1 MDRLVPL
8 NLPFP
13 HSLVPGERRSSATVP
28 CHTGIARIIH
38 ASIHQMSSFY
48 LRAPGTV
55 PGGKTGRTRSRPHR
69 AYIPVGVGVSN
80 RHAGSSKLYAK
91 WERAEEQ
98 RVRGEG
104 IGPSGRMCCI
114 RLGGEDSSKEVA
126 LEWILDRSERTIRVK
141 IWGALQAA
149 RSVGT
154 EVRRQQQVWFV
165 RGAARR
171 AWPEQSGKNANSIGR
186 RVQRGVQTGST
197 F

>member
-1 MDRLVPL
+1 M
-8 NLPFP
+8 
-13 HSLVPGERRSSATVP
+13 
-28 CHTGIARIIH
+28 
-38 ASIHQMSSFY
+38 
-48 LRAPGTV
+48 
-55 PGGKTGRTRSRPHR
+55 
-69 AYIPVGVGVSN
+69 SN
-80 RHAGSSKLYAK
+80 RHAGSGKLYAK

-171 AWPEQSGKNANSIGR
+171 AWPEQSGKNANSVGR

>member
-1 MDRLVPL
+1 MGKGR
-8 NLPFP
+8 
-13 HSLVPGERRSSATVP
+13 
-28 CHTGIARIIH
+28 
-38 ASIHQMSSFY
+38 
-48 LRAPGTV
+48 GTE
-55 PGGKTGRTRSRPHR
+55 G
-69 AYIPVGVGVSN
+69 
-80 RHAGSSKLYAK
+80 
-91 WERAEEQ
+91 W
-98 RVRGEG
+98 GEG

-171 AWPEQSGKNANSIGR
+171 AWPEQSGKNANSVGR

>member
-1 MDRLVPL
+1 M
-8 NLPFP
+8 
-13 HSLVPGERRSSATVP
+13 
-28 CHTGIARIIH
+28 
-38 ASIHQMSSFY
+38 
-48 LRAPGTV
+48 
-55 PGGKTGRTRSRPHR
+55 
-69 AYIPVGVGVSN
+69 SN

-171 AWPEQSGKNANSIGR
+171 AWPEQSGKKMQTMLGDEFRAGSK
-186 RVQRGVQTGST
+186 RVAHFKFYSECDEKPLEGLVQGHQLS
-197 F
+197 